1 VVKKIKKANRQSRKD
16 MSFGKKITNKDA
28 TIKSWKRF
36 RWKKLEKEEIKLA
49 GGKNQNKITN
59 RKS

>member
-1 VVKKIKKANRQSRKD
+1 